1 MAGESI
7 VIPISMV
14 RSSLEGVL
22 KAGHDVAPLLQNC
35 GVSTDILEEPDG
47 YLSVN
52 MFARLNR
59 DASILMKDELYG
71 LLENPIPPGAS
82 RMMGMLMVHAK
93 TIGDAMERFLEFNT
107 LFKNSLEYD
116 LVSKA
121 GQTELVLRRRP
132 GWKILNSFAIESS
145 FAFPHRFLGW
155 LANERILLNQ
165 LSFDY
170 EPPKYV
176 DEYRHMFYSAP
187 CLFHQKKISLQ
198 FDSYYLSHPIVQTEA
213 SLKQYFRRLPLDLYL
228 PLVAGGKTTLEVR
241 ARIHSILRDKEE
253 IPAFDDVAVKMGCH
267 PQALRRRLKGE
278 GTHYSAIRNQIRRDL
293 AMHLLGAGEL
303 SVADIT
309 YKVGYTEPS
318 AFIRAFKGWTGLTP
332 LNFREGYRS

>member
-1 MAGESI
+1 MAGEPI

-14 RSSLEGVL
+14 KNSLEGVV
-22 KAGHDVAPLLQNC
+22 KAGHDVAPLLETC
-35 GVSTDILEEPDG
+35 GASPDVLEKRDAH
-47 YLSVN
+47 LSVDK
-52 MFARLNR
+52 FALLNR
-59 DASILMKDELYG
+59 YASMLMEDELYG
-71 LLENPIPPGAS
+71 LLENPIPLGAA
-82 RMMGMLMVHAK
+82 RIMGLLMVHAK
-93 TIGDAMERFLEFNT
+93 TIGDALQRFLEFNT

-116 LVSKA
+116 FASRGKQV
-121 GQTELVLRRRP
+121 ELTLRRRP

-165 LSFDY
+165 VSFDY
-170 EPPKYV
+170 APPEYA
-176 DEYRHMFYSAP
+176 DEYRQIFYCAP
-187 CLFHQKKISLQ
+187 CLFNQKKISVQ

-213 SLKQYFRRLPLDLYL
+213 SLRQYFRRLPLELYL
-228 PLVAGGKTTLEVR
+228 PLEAGGKTTLEVR
-241 ARIHSILRDKEE
+241 AKIHSVLRDTEE
-253 IPAFDDVAVKMGCH
+253 VPAFDDVASKMGCH
-267 PQALRRRLKGE
+267 PQALRRRLKSE

-293 AMHLLGAGEL
+293 AIHLLGIGEL

-309 YKVGYTEPS
+309 QRVGYTEPS